1 MGIENKLFYQR
12 LFETSPGLY
21 LVLDTALTIVTAS
34 DAYLNATNTKREV
47 IKGRYFF
54 DVFPDNP
61 DDPAADGV
69 SNLQASLRYVLRH
82 ARPHKMELQKY
93 DIQRTD
99 GTFEERYWRPVNTP
113 VLNNDGVV
121 EYIIHQ
127 VEDVTE
133 MKRLRAEEI
142 LQRRNLHES
151 NKLLQDEIK
160 ERKQTEEQIRTI
172 FEAAPD
178 AIIVIDRNAAI
189 LNWNIMATQLFGWNA
204 EEIAGQ
210 GLINTIIPQKY
221 QSFFEEGLQHFLR
234 TGETHV
240 LNKTI
245 ELKAV
250 KKNKSEFDV
259 AIRIAA
265 VQSKEQYL
273 FVAFL
278 RDITEQKKAEAKFKG
293 LLESAPDAMII
304 TDDKGTVVLVNQQ
317 AVSMFGYD
325 KNEITGKKV
334 EMLVP
339 EELKQLHS
347 QNREGYYHDPK
358 VREMGAGLE
367 LHAVHKN
374 GTKFPVEISL
384 SPLHTADGL
393 LVAAAVRD
401 ITERKRSEE
410 ALLEL
415 NKELESF
422 TYSVSH
428 DLRSPLR
435 IIDGYAD
442 ILVTDYSSVID
453 EDGHR
458 FLEVI
463 KHNAQRMGQL
473 IDDLLNLSR
482 AGRKELSVFKVN
494 MNDLVQTVIDEQL
507 LFTRSTAS
515 IHSKKLEPAV
525 CDSNLVKQVWQNL
538 INNAIKYSSKT
549 AKPVVH
555 IESERKDHEI
565 IYSVSDNGAGF
576 DMKYS
581 DKLFGVFQRLHK
593 ATEFSGT
600 GVGLALVKRIIA
612 KHGGRVWAESIA
624 GKGATFYFSLPA

>member
-1 MGIENKLFYQR
+1 MGIGNKLFYQR
-12 LFETSPGLY
+12 LFETAPGLY
-21 LVLDTALTIVTAS
+21 LVLDTALNIAAVS
-34 DAYLNATNTKREV
+34 NAYLHATNTNREQ
-47 IKGRYFF
+47 INGKYLF
-54 DVFPDNP
+54 DIFPDNP

-69 SNLQASLRYVLRH
+69 SNLLASLRYVIRH
-82 ARPHKMELQKY
+82 GKPHKMELQKY
-93 DIQRTD
+93 DVRRED
-99 GTFEERYWRPVNTP
+99 GTFEERWWRPLNTP
-113 VLNNDGVV
+113 VLNDDGVV
-121 EYIIHQ
+121 EYVIHQ

-142 LQRRNLHES
+142 VQRRNLHES
-151 NKLLQDEIK
+151 NRLLQEEMK
-160 ERKQTEEQIRTI
+160 ERKRTEDQILTI

-178 AIIVIDRNAAI
+178 AIIVIDKNGAI
-189 LNWNIMATQLFGWNA
+189 VNWNIMATQLFGWSA
-204 EEIAGQ
+204 EEITGQ
-210 GLINTIIPQKY
+210 RIIDHIIPAKY
-221 QSFFEEGLQHFLR
+221 ETVLEQGLQHFLR
-234 TGETHV
+234 TGKSHV

-245 ELKAV
+245 EIKAI
-250 KKNKSEFDV
+250 KKNKTEFDV

-265 VQSKEQYL
+265 VRSKDDYL
-273 FVAFL
+273 FVGFL
-278 RDITEQKKAEAKFKG
+278 RDITEQKKSEIKFKG

-304 TDDKGTVVLVNQQ
+304 TDDKGDIVLVNQQ
-317 AVSMFGYD
+317 AVSMFGYE
-325 KNEITGKKV
+325 KNEINGKRV

-339 EELKQLHS
+339 DELKQLHAE
-347 QNREGYYHDPK
+347 NREGYYHDPK

-367 LHAVHKN
+367 LYAVHKN
-374 GTKFPVEISL
+374 GAKFPVEISL

-442 ILVTDYSSVID
+442 ILVTDYSSVMN
-453 EDGHR
+453 EEGHQ

-463 KHNAQRMGQL
+463 KQNAQKMGQL

-482 AGRKELSVFKVN
+482 AGRKELSVFTVN
-494 MNDLVQTVIDEQL
+494 MNQLVKPIIDEQL
-507 LFTRSTAS
+507 MVSGIEAKIIS
-515 IHSKKLEPAV
+515 EKLEPAV
-525 CDSNLVKQVWQNL
+525 CDSNLIKQVWQNL

-549 AKPVVH
+549 KEPIVH
-555 IESERKDHEI
+555 IESERNNHEV

-576 DMKYS
+576 DMKYA

-600 GVGLALVKRIIA
+600 GVGLALVKRIVN
-612 KHGGRVWAESIA
+612 KHGGRVWAESIT
-624 GKGATFYFSLPA
+624 GKGARFFFSLPV

>member
-47 IKGRYFF
+47 IKGRYLF

-82 ARPHKMELQKY
+82 ARTHKMELQKY
-93 DIQRTD
+93 DIKRED

-189 LNWNIMATQLFGWNA
+189 VNWNIMATQLFGWNA

-210 GLINTIIPQKY
+210 SLINTIIPQKY
-221 QSFFEEGLQHFLR
+221 QSFLEEGLQHFLR

-317 AVSMFGYD
+317 AVNMFGYN

-367 LHAVHKN
+367 LYAVHKN

-515 IHSKKLEPAV
+515 IHSEKLEPAV
-525 CDSNLVKQVWQNL
+525 CDNNLVKQVWQNL